1 MQQHIIIIIIICII
15 ILNKELLLVVLHISH
30 NIRNIII
37 SINMIIIICIWVF
50 YLKITICCFTF
61 YF

>member
-1 MQQHIIIIIIICII
+1 MQQHIIIIIIIFII
-15 ILNKELLLVVLHISH
+15 NLNKELLLVVLHISH

-50 YLKITICCFTF
+50 Y
-61 YF
+61 